1 MKKITILAL
10 VLVLCLASLG
20 VGYAKWT
27 DDIKIAGTVETG
39 SVVIE
44 RTGFYSG
51 TYVYKHLPTHELVK
65 SAPFPEYS
73 DNADYLLVGSAW
85 AEPNPWHEDVVM
97 MTWDNIFPTCFPWQA
112 DTALHYAGTVPA
124 VVSAIE
130 VEYGP
135 DSAWIEPYVSIFLN
149 KKGVGPV
156 VLNETELYFCDIL
169 NLNVWV
175 ELPQDNELMSSSAT
189 MNIRIVVE
197 QWAEC
202 QPPC

>member
-27 DDIKIAGTVETG
+27 DEIIIHGTVETG
-39 SVVIE
+39 SVELE
-44 RTGFYSG
+44 RVGYYSG
-51 TYVYKHLPTHELVK
+51 TYVYKDLVTEELVK
-65 SAPFPEYS
+65 TQPGPS
-73 DNADYLLVGSAW
+73 DNTDYLLIGSAW
-85 AEPNPWHEDVVM
+85 AEPNPYHEEVIM

-112 DTALHYAGTVPA
+112 DASLHYAGTVPA

-135 DSAWIEPYVSIFLN
+135 HSGWIAPYVSIFLN
-149 KKGVGPV
+149 KQGGGPV
-156 VLNETELYFCDIL
+156 IEGETELYFCDIV

-175 ELPQDNELMSSSAT
+175 DLPQDNELMSSSAT

-202 QPPC
+202 